1 MQETANTFGYMVL
14 GYGVILATMGLY
26 LLSLYIRTRNL
37 KRDMELLED
46 VWKD

>member
-1 MQETANTFGYMVL
+1 MVL

-26 LLSLYIRTRNL
+26 LLSLFIRTRNL
-37 KRDMELLED
+37 KRDMDLLED